1 MNSLEKIV
9 SNSGLDKSK
18 SDYLLEK
25 FADATALAESWAQK
39 AKEIVVTDESQT
51 DLMKSAREGRLLL
64 KDKRVEIEKTRK
76 SLKEASLKEGRA
88 IDDIAKALT
97 ALIAPT
103 EEYLQL
109 QEDFV
114 KIKEKQRTMQ
124 LHGIRIHELIQY
136 VDASELSS
144 SLELGYMPESQ
155 FQAMLT
161 GYKVTYEKRIADE
174 KKAEEERIAQQK
186 ADEEAREAQRI
197 ENERLK
203 KEADEREKQFAAER
217 KAAQEKADKERAELE
232 AKAKEER
239 EKAAAEAKKQKEI
252 QDKKLKEEREARE
265 KVEAELKAK
274 REQEQKEIEDAEKLA
289 SAGDKEKIKDLI
301 KRLHEFNLPEV
312 KSKKAKAIVTATQ
325 IKITE
330 LIDNITQSSS
340 KL

>member
-25 FADATALAESWAQK
+25 FADCTAVAESWALR
-39 AKEIVVTDESQT
+39 AKEIVVTDESQVE
-51 DLMKSAREGRLLL
+51 LMKQASEGRKLL
-64 KDKRVEIEKTRK
+64 KTKRVEIEKTRK
-76 SLKEASLKEGRA
+76 DLKAASLAEGRA

-97 ALIAPT
+97 ALIEPT
-103 EEYLQL
+103 EQYLQL
-109 QEDFV
+109 QEDFK
-114 KIKEKQRTMQ
+114 KIKEQQRIVALREQRMNEIVTFITTDDLVGM
-124 LHGIRIHELIQY
+124 G
-136 VDASELSS
+136 D
-144 SLELGYMPESQ
+144 LGAMSESQ
-155 FQAMLT
+155 YGMLFT
-161 GYKVTYEKRIADE
+161 GIKVAYENRVAAE
-174 KKAEEERIAQQK
+174 KKEREDAIAKEEQDKKE
-186 ADEEAREAQRI
+186 REAQRI

>member
-1 MNSLEKIV
+1 MNSLERIV

-76 SLKEASLKEGRA
+76 DLKAASLAEGRA

-97 ALIAPT
+97 SLIAPT

-114 KIKEKQRTMQ
+114 KIKEKQRAMQ
-124 LHGIRIHELIQY
+124 LHGTRIHELIQY
-136 VDASELSS
+136 VDVSELSS

-161 GYKVTYEKRIADE
+161 GYKVAYENKVAAE
-174 KKAEEERIAQQK
+174 KKEREDAIAREEQDK
-186 ADEEAREAQRI
+186 KDREAQRI

-217 KAAQEKADKERAELE
+217 KAAQEKADKERAESEKILLAERKLAQEKLDKEME
-232 AKAKEER
+232 AAR
-239 EKAAAEAKKQKEI
+239 
-252 QDKKLKEEREARE
+252 KLA
-265 KVEAELKAK
+265 AELKAK
-274 REQEQKEIEDAEKLA
+274 KDQEEKERQEAEALEAAPDRQKIENLVF
-289 SAGDKEKIKDLI
+289 
-301 KRLHEFNLPEV
+301 RLQEFDFPQV
-312 KSKKAKAIVTATQ
+312 KTKKAKAIIQAAQ
-325 IKITE
+325 NKMQE